1 MHSTLE
7 QLVAHRAAIGA
18 CFLDVRKP
26 GWVRLIRKRISMMGI
41 HNCALGQIFGS
52 FHRGAHELGLGVY
65 HTCQLGFSVRTFE
78 LGADTEAYARYY
90 RALNSAWENEVQ
102 RRRSA

>member
-26 GWVRLIRKRISMMGI
+26 GWVQQIVKPISAMGMRS
-41 HNCALGQIFGS
+41 CPLGQIFGT
-52 FHRGAHELGLGVY
+52 FHRGAHEFQLTEY
-65 HTCQLGFSVRTFE
+65 HTCELGFSARSFE
-78 LGADTEAYARYY
+78 LGIDMAAYGRYY
-90 RALNSAWENEVQ
+90 RALNAAWENEVQ